1 MARLKPTRADD
12 HTGPVLEMQG
22 VVKRFGRNVVLR
34 GLDLS
39 IDSHEVVVLLGASG
53 SGKSTLLRTANLL
66 ERVDDGQIFLAG
78 TDITDPHIDV
88 DSVRARIGVVFQH
101 YNLFPH
107 LSVLDNITL
116 AARKVHGVE
125 RDVAEARGREL
136 LERIGLKDKAR
147 TFPDRLSGGQQ
158 QRVAIVR
165 ALATNPELLL
175 LDEITSALDP
185 VLVGEVLDLVLDLK
199 RSGSTILMATH
210 EIGFARSAA
219 DRVVF
224 LERGQI
230 IEQGPPER
238 VIDDPQES
246 ATKDFLA
253 RVLR

>member
-1 MARLKPTRADD
+1 MAGLKPTRADD
-12 HTGPVLEMQG
+12 HAGPVLEMQG

-39 IDSHEVVVLLGASG
+39 VGSHEVVVLLGASG

-66 ERVDDGQIFLAG
+66 ERVDDGRIFLAG
-78 TDITDPHIDV
+78 TDITDPRIDV
-88 DSVRARIGVVFQH
+88 DAVRARIGVVFQH

-125 RDVAEARGREL
+125 RGVAEARGREL
-136 LERIGLKDKAR
+136 LERIGLSDKAR
-147 TFPDRLSGGQQ
+147 AFPDRLSGGQQ

-199 RSGSTILMATH
+199 RTGSTILMATH

-238 VIDDPQES
+238 VIDDPRES
-246 ATKDFLA
+246 TTKDFLA

>member
-1 MARLKPTRADD
+1 MAGLKPTRADD
-12 HTGPVLEMQG
+12 HAGPVLEMQG

-39 IDSHEVVVLLGASG
+39 VGSHEVVVLLGASG

-66 ERVDDGQIFLAG
+66 ERVDDGRIFLAG
-78 TDITDPHIDV
+78 TDITDPRIDV
-88 DSVRARIGVVFQH
+88 DAVRARIGVVFQH

-125 RDVAEARGREL
+125 RGVAEARGREL
-136 LERIGLKDKAR
+136 LERIGLSDKAR
-147 TFPDRLSGGQQ
+147 AFPDRLSGGQQ

-199 RSGSTILMATH
+199 RTGSTILMATH

-224 LERGQI
+224 LERGRI

-238 VIDDPQES
+238 VIDDPRES
-246 ATKDFLA
+246 TTKDFLA

>member
-1 MARLKPTRADD
+1 MSIAPPVTAPACGAQNLTKVFGEG
-12 HTGPVLEMQG
+12 GPRP
-22 VVKRFGRNVVLR
+22 VVAVNDVTITIEAGSFTAIMGP
-34 GLDLS
+34 
-39 IDSHEVVVLLGASG
+39 SG
-53 SGKSTLLRTANLL
+53 SGKSTLMHCMAGLDRATSGSVWVGQQDLSRLPERAVTKIRRDQIGFVFQSFNLL
-66 ERVDDGQIFLAG
+66 PTLTAEQNILLPLELAG
-78 TDITDPHIDV
+78 
-88 DSVRARIGVVFQH
+88 
-101 YNLFPH
+101 
-107 LSVLDNITL
+107 
-116 AARKVHGVE
+116 RK
-125 RDVAEARGREL
+125 
-136 LERIGLKDKAR
+136 
-147 TFPDRLSGGQQ
+147 PDRAVLAEVVESLGLTERLTHRPSQLSGGQQ

-165 ALATNPELLL
+165 AIATNPELLL

-199 RSGSTILMATH
+199 RTGSTILMATH